1 MDKPIF
7 LYFNRWSF
15 CWRHLVNCKY
25 LFLFK
30 KIEII
35 VLRDKGS
42 QSANAPGKHRQD
54 QIVTR
59 VGQRLHQNFRKT
71 YINIKYISLA
81 NRENKTE
88 ESKIPSLWSTVAFDF
103 QKHCLF
109 CGMLSLVSGK
119 KTWCVPSADVGLAD
133 KKNRSSL

>member
-1 MDKPIF
+1 LPDTSDSIPQ
-7 LYFNRWSF
+7 
-15 CWRHLVNCKY
+15 
-25 LFLFK
+25 
-30 KIEII
+30 
-35 VLRDKGS
+35 GS

-88 ESKIPSLWSTVAFDF
+88 ESKKPSLWSTVAFDF

-109 CGMLSLVSGK
+109 CGMLSLVTSDSIPQNKQCFWKSNATVDHKLGF
-119 KTWCVPSADVGLAD
+119 LL
-133 KKNRSSL
+133 SSVLFSRFAKLIYFILM